1 MLPIGPPGA
10 HRRWVPV
17 RNDCERAKRGAS
29 GIRKALVLAMV
40 VAAPLAFLSS
50 PSASASVSVEMRI
63 HELIDADRAEP
74 LTIHRG
80 LQAAAR
86 DHSRHMAMDGGL
98 SHENADA
105 RVNSAPPDPPEGDGA
120 PDNGFPVA
128 RWCENVTYSIGRS
141 ESEAGDQL
149 YAQWKRSGAHY
160 RCLMDT
166 SRNVGAVGIYYDGES
181 WWATFIAEEDAT
193 PPGGGTSP
201 NTKPAEAKPTPEP
214 RPAPA
219 ATDRPEAKTET
230 DDESD
235 VSTTPASAP
244 PISVEASAPPS
255 SDQEPAGSAEPS
267 REPVA
272 EEPEAQPVERPVAE
286 QDAPFAGSVTR
297 ATAASRDPPLA
308 IGWQEVAGVAG
319 VLSVA
324 SYLLKRRWVLVP
336 AEA

>member
-1 MLPIGPPGA
+1 MGPNLLPKMLPIGRPGA
-10 HRRWVPV
+10 HRRCVPL
-17 RNDCERAKRGAS
+17 
-29 GIRKALVLAMV
+29 RKALVLAVV
-40 VAAPLAFLSS
+40 VAAPLALLR
-50 PSASASVSVEMRI
+50 PAPASASVSVEMRI
-63 HELIDADRAEP
+63 HELIDADRSEP

-86 DHSRHMAMDGGL
+86 QHSQNMAMDGGL

-149 YAQWKRSGAHY
+149 YAQWKRSGAHF

-166 SRNVGAVGIYYDGES
+166 SRNVGAVGVFYDGES
-181 WWATFIAEEDAT
+181 WWATFLAEEDAT

-201 NTKPAEAKPTPEP
+201 NTKPTEAKPTPEP
-214 RPAPA
+214 RAAPA
-219 ATDRPEAKTET
+219 ATERPQTKAET
-230 DDESD
+230 DDDESQP
-235 VSTTPASAP
+235 SMAPASAP
-244 PISVEASAPPS
+244 PVRVEASAPSS
-255 SDQEPAGSAEPS
+255 SDVEPTGSAEPS
-267 REPVA
+267 REPVV
-272 EEPEAQPVERPVAE
+272 EEPDARPVERPVADE
-286 QDAPFAGSVTR
+286 DAPFAGSVTR
-297 ATAASRDPPLA
+297 ASAASRDPPLA

-336 AEA
+336 T